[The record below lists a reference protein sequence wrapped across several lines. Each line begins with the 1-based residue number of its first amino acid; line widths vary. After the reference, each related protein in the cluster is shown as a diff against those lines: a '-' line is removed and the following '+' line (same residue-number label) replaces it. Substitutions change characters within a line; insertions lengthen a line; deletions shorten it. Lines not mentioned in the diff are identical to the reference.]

1 MAIKLNRSELAQ
13 HMGVTTVTI
22 DTWRKNGMPV
32 LQAGSRGVE
41 WSFDLTAVIKWHVSQ
56 KVKEAAGDA
65 PDDLAQ
71 IEKRTASAK
80 MQSAELA
87 LAKAKGEVAPIRDFE
102 RAQAKVFA
110 EIRSNVLNVTQR
122 VVIQLL
128 GETDEATFKSKLRAE
143 LVLALQAAAD
153 AELTLAD
160 DGEDQGGDDDDA

>member
-1 MAIKLNRSELAQ
+1 MTIKLNRSDLAQ

-41 WSFDLTAVIKWHVSQ
+41 WSFDLTAVIKWHVLQ

-80 MQSAELA
+80 MQRAELE
-87 LAKAKGEVAPIRDFE
+87 LAKARGEVAPIRDFE
-102 RAQAKVFA
+102 RAQEKAFA
-110 EIRSNVLNVTQR
+110 EIRSNVMNVPQR

-128 GETDEATFKSKLRAE
+128 GETNEAVFKKKLKAE
-143 LVLALQAAAD
+143 LTLALQAAAEAD
-153 AELTLAD
+153 LTLEAPDGIGGELSED
-160 DGEDQGGDDDDA
+160 D